1 MWNLGQFTSTA
12 LTVVEEFIMGTL
24 HCDTLWFYCVNT
36 SSTQNDS
43 DHISELF
50 HNNFCG
56 KIKFPK
62 FTQKFTP
69 EVYFR

>member
-24 HCDTLWFYCVNT
+24 YCDTLWFYCVNT

-43 DHISELF
+43 DNISKLV
-50 HNNFCG
+50 HDNFCG
-56 KIKFPK
+56 NYKISEIYPK
-62 FTQKFTP
+62 IYVKI
-69 EVYFR
+69 